1 MYLWQADSIFGKMKL
16 NSRYFDGIRVKPE
29 EDRTVSR
36 EGYKC
41 DWSGCDEVGEHPAP
55 KGRGRD
61 GEYYRFCMKHVRE
74 YNKSYNYFN
83 GMSDDQVSEYQE
95 SAMTGHRPTWK
106 LGENN
111 SATSKRFNEAEAEK
125 NKEGFSH
132 DFKAKDSFGLFN
144 EKKHT
149 SFEEKKQEAKRRPIR
164 NLERKSLKK
173 LNLDETATAE
183 DIKTNFKDLVKKHHP
198 DLNGGDRD
206 SEDRLREII
215 QAYNYLKQVG
225 LC

>member
-16 NSRYFDGIRVKPE
+16 NSKYFDGIRVKAPASSK
-29 EDRTVSR
+29 VSR
-36 EGYKC
+36 EGCKC
-41 DWSGCDEVGEHPAP
+41 DWAGCEEVGEHPAP
-55 KGRGRD
+55 KGRGKD

-83 GMSDDQVSEYQE
+83 GMSDDQVSDYQE

-111 SATSKRFNEAEAEK
+111 TSGTERFQKTGGTGRN
-125 NKEGFSH
+125 NGFTH
-132 DFKAKDSFGLFN
+132 DFEADDSFGLFDD
-144 EKKHT
+144 KKKQQ
-149 SFEEKKQEAKRRPIR
+149 FEEKKKEAKRRPIR

-173 LNLDETATAE
+173 LNLDDTATAE